1 MPMIDN
7 NSLLTYGSIGLTAII
22 LAVATIYDHDSE
34 NAPENISN
42 ETESKTDL
50 GKFTSNDEK
59 NSQNSQN
66 SQNSEN
72 TSSILPQLSPSP
84 TQSEE
89 SVGGKT
95 ITKRR
100 KRRKTKRNR
109 RS

>member
-59 NSQNSQN
+59 K

>member
-1 MPMIDN
+1 MTMIDKN
-7 NSLLTYGSIGLTAII
+7 TLLTYGSIGLTAVI

-34 NAPENISN
+34 NSSENISN

-50 GKFTSNDEK
+50 GNIVNDEK
-59 NSQNSQN
+59 
-66 SQNSEN
+66 EDIPEKE
-72 TSSILPQLSPSP
+72 SSFLPQLSPSP
-84 TQSEE
+84 TQE

-109 RS
+109 RSS

>member
-50 GKFTSNDEK
+50 GKFTSNYEK
-59 NSQNSQN
+59 K